1 MKCRQKRNDNILQR
15 IADLHH
21 VSVEEV
27 RKEIEQAVALA
38 RSNPDPQVQEIW
50 KKLLKEYP
58 EPTAEQVIY
67 YFANQIKK
75 EEKFG
80 V

>member
-27 RKEIEQAVALA
+27 RKEIDQAVALA

-50 KKLLKEYP
+50 KKLLK
-58 EPTAEQVIY
+58 
-67 YFANQIKK
+67 
-75 EEKFG
+75 
-80 V
+80 

>member
-27 RKEIEQAVALA
+27 RKEIDQAVALA
-38 RSNPDPQVQEIW
+38 RSNPDPQVQKIW

>member
-27 RKEIEQAVALA
+27 RKEIDQAVALA

-50 KKLLKEYP
+50 KKIAKG
-58 EPTAEQVIY
+58 IS
-67 YFANQIKK
+67 
-75 EEKFG
+75 
-80 V
+80 